1 MMNNLTFEKL
11 DRKFPK
17 SNTIAMSQHYAEN
30 LLSNPNTSFG
40 DKAVMRD
47 YIKANSKRFIPM
59 EDDTDDEE
67 RNEIAR
73 MINGNNPRRDF
84 MEYLASFSS

>member
-1 MMNNLTFEKL
+1 MNNLTFEKL

-30 LLSNPNTSFG
+30 LLRNPSTSNK
-40 DKAVMRD
+40 DKMVMLD
-47 YIKANSKRFIPM
+47 YIRARYERFTPM
-59 EDDTDDEE
+59 DDNTDNEE

-73 MINGNNPRRDF
+73 KINGNNPKKDF
-84 MEYLASFSS
+84 LTNLSVYSS